1 MNNDQINL
9 TNKNN
14 KKIIKVGITGGTGS
28 GKSSVCN
35 YLTKKGLQVID
46 SDAIARKLLDRGT
59 VTYDLVVSHFGEKI
73 LKANGEI
80 NRQLLSSIVFGS
92 SDELNFLQNVVT
104 KETVEIVKKLLEKSR
119 PEMKIIFLDAPLLFE
134 TGLNQDV
141 DIVWFVLASQ
151 EKRLKRL
158 SKRDGIPA
166 FEIKKRMSAQ
176 MPEEQ
181 KEMLADIVIENEG
194 SLDDLYSKVDKLL
207 LQLI

>member
-9 TNKNN
+9 KNKNN

-46 SDAIARKLLDRGT
+46 SDAIARKLLDRDT

-134 TGLNQDV
+134 TGLDQDV

-158 SKRDGIPA
+158 SKRDGIPV
-166 FEIKKRMSAQ
+166 FEIEKRMSAQ

>member
-73 LKANGEI
+73 LKVNGEI

-104 KETVEIVKKLLEKSR
+104 KETVEIVKELLEKSR

-134 TGLNQDV
+134 TGLDQDV

-151 EKRLKRL
+151 DKRLKRL
-158 SKRDGIPA
+158 SKRDGIPV
-166 FEIKKRMSAQ
+166 FEIEKRMSAQ

>member
-104 KETVEIVKKLLEKSR
+104 KETVEIVKELLEKSR

-158 SKRDGIPA
+158 SKRDSIPA

-194 SLDDLYSKVDKLL
+194 SLEDLYSKVDKLL

>member
-9 TNKNN
+9 KNKNN

-46 SDAIARKLLDRGT
+46 SDAIARKLLDRDT

-104 KETVEIVKKLLEKSR
+104 KETVEIVKELLEKSR

-134 TGLNQDV
+134 TGLDQDV

-151 EKRLKRL
+151 DKRLKRL
-158 SKRDGIPA
+158 SKRDGIPV
-166 FEIKKRMSAQ
+166 FEIEKRMSAQ
-176 MPEEQ
+176 MREEQ

>member
-1 MNNDQINL
+1 MCIRDR
-9 TNKNN
+9 
-14 KKIIKVGITGGTGS
+14 GITGGTGS

-46 SDAIARKLLDRGT
+46 SDAIARKLLDRDT

-134 TGLNQDV
+134 TGLDQDV

-158 SKRDGIPA
+158 SKRDGIPV
-166 FEIKKRMSAQ
+166 FEIEKRMSAQ

>member
-9 TNKNN
+9 KNKNN

-46 SDAIARKLLDRGT
+46 SDAIARKLLDRDT

-134 TGLNQDV
+134 TGLDQDV

-151 EKRLKRL
+151 DKRLKRL

>member
-9 TNKNN
+9 KNKNN

-134 TGLNQDV
+134 TGLDQDV

-151 EKRLKRL
+151 DKRLKRL
-158 SKRDGIPA
+158 SKRDGIPV
-166 FEIKKRMSAQ
+166 FEIEKRMSAQ

>member
-9 TNKNN
+9 KNKNN

-46 SDAIARKLLDRGT
+46 SDAIARKLLDRDT

-104 KETVEIVKKLLEKSR
+104 KETVEIVKELLEKSR

-134 TGLNQDV
+134 TGLDQDV

-158 SKRDGIPA
+158 SKRDGIPV
-166 FEIKKRMSAQ
+166 FEIEKRMSAQ

>member
-134 TGLNQDV
+134 TGLDQDV

>member
-46 SDAIARKLLDRGT
+46 SDAIARELLDRGT

-104 KETVEIVKKLLEKSR
+104 KETVEIVKELLEKSR

-134 TGLNQDV
+134 TGLDQDV

-151 EKRLKRL
+151 DKRLKRL
-158 SKRDGIPA
+158 SKRDGIPV